1 MLQMLV
7 LIKNIH
13 LLQFQL
19 EKKKTRIQ
27 NAALSIPVP
36 KHLEVCILFMT

>member
-19 EKKKTRIQ
+19 EKKTRIQ